1 MIIGPI
7 QSFIKARKFGPIS
20 ERGAGTTNSLL
31 EKAGHN
37 GKRLEFYGRDMQ
49 S

>member
-7 QSFIKARKFGPIS
+7 QLFIKARRFGPKS

-31 EKAGHN
+31 EKAGKAN
-37 GKRLEFYGRDMQ
+37 SRLEYYGREMQ

>member
-20 ERGAGTTNSLL
+20 ERGAGTSNSLM
-31 EKAGHN
+31 EKAGHAGN
-37 GKRLEFYGRDMQ
+37 KL
-49 S
+49 